1 MLKKIFF
8 LSLIF
13 NCLLCFSQ
21 TNEFKTKFLNATLK
35 QKIELYDS
43 ISDSLKKTY
52 SSFFKKEL
60 KALNNSQITNSDK
73 AKIAII
79 LADIDRNQG
88 KYIESVNTLRTLL
101 EEGNVPLADS
111 IDVLDNLNKTY
122 YSLGLY
128 SEIFEI
134 NTQINNL
141 IDKGA
146 YYPLWTYN
154 VNSKLYQ
161 QLNQYEK
168 AAKALKI
175 EIKQLDKNERRDSL
189 IIPSA
194 YNNLGYY
201 YFKAAKMDTALF
213 YFNKSLKVASKSLS
227 NDPVNRNRIIGLVH
241 GNIAEIFIIKK
252 EYKKAIPLLQEE
264 VKYSLEYN
272 QDKNNLVKAYCLLA
286 EAYINTSA
294 KEDVIR
300 DVFKAVEK
308 QLLIS
313 PHSKNKITFYK
324 QKSAFYKKR
333 KQMDSANF
341 WLNETFKTHN
351 EIEEFNKARVIK
363 TNELILE
370 INKKDKEI
378 EAFKIEVK
386 NNELLQKNKQQKRL
400 FVFLFILS
408 ILLLIS
414 IYGVYRIKKDK
425 KILLSKNTEIQNKN
439 KEIEK
444 ALIEKEI
451 LLKEVHHRVKNNLQI
466 ISGLLELQNIKV
478 DDQEIKIA
486 LEEGKNR
493 IQSVAL
499 IHKMMYQSDAISKIQ
514 MQEYLEELVAMLK
527 VSYENPQKPID
538 IIINVE
544 KISIDIAK
552 AVPISLIINE
562 ATCNVYKHAFTTE
575 TERRLEVV
583 LKQTSSNNELILEIK
598 DNGRGLPKNYSLE
611 NSKTIGFD
619 LIKGL
624 TRQLKGNLV
633 VKNSNGLT
641 IQIQFK

>member
-499 IHKMMYQSDAISKIQ
+499 IHKMMYQSDAISKIE

>member
-583 LKQTSSNNELILEIK
+583 LKQISSNNELILEIK

>member
-8 LSLIF
+8 LSLVF

-499 IHKMMYQSDAISKIQ
+499 IHKMMYQSDAISKIK

>member
-1 MLKKIFF
+1 M
-8 LSLIF
+8 
-13 NCLLCFSQ
+13 
-21 TNEFKTKFLNATLK
+21 NATLK

-60 KALNNSQITNSDK
+60 KALNNSKITNSDK

-241 GNIAEIFIIKK
+241 GN
-252 EYKKAIPLLQEE
+252 
-264 VKYSLEYN
+264 
-272 QDKNNLVKAYCLLA
+272 
-286 EAYINTSA
+286 
-294 KEDVIR
+294 
-300 DVFKAVEK
+300 
-308 QLLIS
+308 
-313 PHSKNKITFYK
+313 
-324 QKSAFYKKR
+324 
-333 KQMDSANF
+333 
-341 WLNETFKTHN
+341 
-351 EIEEFNKARVIK
+351 
-363 TNELILE
+363 
-370 INKKDKEI
+370 
-378 EAFKIEVK
+378 
-386 NNELLQKNKQQKRL
+386 
-400 FVFLFILS
+400 
-408 ILLLIS
+408 
-414 IYGVYRIKKDK
+414 
-425 KILLSKNTEIQNKN
+425 
-439 KEIEK
+439 
-444 ALIEKEI
+444 
-451 LLKEVHHRVKNNLQI
+451 
-466 ISGLLELQNIKV
+466 
-478 DDQEIKIA
+478 
-486 LEEGKNR
+486 
-493 IQSVAL
+493 
-499 IHKMMYQSDAISKIQ
+499 
-514 MQEYLEELVAMLK
+514 
-527 VSYENPQKPID
+527 
-538 IIINVE
+538 
-544 KISIDIAK
+544 
-552 AVPISLIINE
+552 
-562 ATCNVYKHAFTTE
+562 
-575 TERRLEVV
+575 
-583 LKQTSSNNELILEIK
+583 
-598 DNGRGLPKNYSLE
+598 
-611 NSKTIGFD
+611 
-619 LIKGL
+619 
-624 TRQLKGNLV
+624 
-633 VKNSNGLT
+633 
-641 IQIQFK
+641 

>member
-1 MLKKIFF
+1 M
-8 LSLIF
+8 
-13 NCLLCFSQ
+13 
-21 TNEFKTKFLNATLK
+21 NATLK

-499 IHKMMYQSDAISKIQ
+499 IHKMMYQSDAISKIK

>member
-8 LSLIF
+8 LSLVF

-499 IHKMMYQSDAISKIQ
+499 IHKMMYQSDAISKIE

-583 LKQTSSNNELILEIK
+583 LKQISSNNELILEIK
-598 DNGRGLPKNYSLE
+598 DNGRGLPKTYSLE

>member
-8 LSLIF
+8 LSLVF

-499 IHKMMYQSDAISKIQ
+499 IHKMMYQSDAISKIK

-598 DNGRGLPKNYSLE
+598 DNGRGLPQNYSLE

-633 VKNSNGLT
+633 IKNSNGLT